1 MEDSSNLYP
10 SKPKLKEEESKSNWS
25 LTAFSLVVFILSFL
39 VLFSDNIQFLIFL
52 IVVLFIHELGH
63 FLFMKLFKYK
73 NVRMMFVPLMGA
85 FVQGA
90 KKVYSQKESFMVV
103 MGGPIPGLLLGVVG
117 AIIAFEYEMS
127 WLLELS
133 AVFVLLNMINLL
145 PLDPLDGGQ
154 LFRLLV
160 KYDHDLFL
168 MIFSL
173 VSSLI
178 LIGIGFIYNSYPLII
193 FGFLMSFRVRSI
205 QKRYLVRK
213 TLSERDIKYQLTY
226 DELTDME
233 YARIRSVVIEQNASL
248 KRYKELANANADKI
262 IAEHVNTVLEIPLIQ
277 DTSIFFKLVVILLW
291 LLSFLA
297 PVYLFLEFGS
307 RFAWYII

>member
-10 SKPKLKEEESKSNWS
+10 SKPKLKEEESKGNWS

-63 FLFMKLFKYK
+63 FLFMKLFRYK

-103 MGGPIPGLLLGVVG
+103 MGGPIPGVLLGVVG
-117 AIIAFEYEMS
+117 AIIAFEYQMS
-127 WLLELS
+127 WMLELS
-133 AVFVLLNMINLL
+133 AVFILLNMINLL

-178 LIGIGFIYNSYPLII
+178 LIGVGFIYNSYPLII

-205 QKRYLVRK
+205 QKRYLIRK
-213 TLSERDIKYQLTY
+213 TLDERNIKYQLSY

-233 YARIRSVVIEQNASL
+233 YAGIRSVVMEQNASL

-277 DTSIFFKLVVILLW
+277 DTTIFFKLIVILLW
-291 LLSFLA
+291 LLSFIA

>member
-103 MGGPIPGLLLGVVG
+103 MGGPIPGVLLGVVG
-117 AIIAFEYEMS
+117 AIIAFEYQMS
-127 WLLELS
+127 WMLELS
-133 AVFVLLNMINLL
+133 AVFILLNMIHLL

-154 LFRLLV
+154 LFPGHNYGAALACARTTPGA
-160 KYDHDLFL
+160 
-168 MIFSL
+168 L
-173 VSSLI
+173 VSS
-178 LIGIGFIYNSYPLII
+178 FEPPSYLPSLTTITCARR
-193 FGFLMSFRVRSI
+193 GACSCCSSASSVARV
-205 QKRYLVRK
+205 
-213 TLSERDIKYQLTY
+213 
-226 DELTDME
+226 
-233 YARIRSVVIEQNASL
+233 
-248 KRYKELANANADKI
+248 
-262 IAEHVNTVLEIPLIQ
+262 PQ
-277 DTSIFFKLVVILLW
+277 DCC
-291 LLSFLA
+291 
-297 PVYLFLEFGS
+297 
-307 RFAWYII
+307 